1 MYLFYLTCQMPV
13 HSKISATFFLLGL
26 NFLSMTCLIIGIL
39 ILINFP
45 IAVPGEGGH
54 SAVSEALPTEAVYR
68 GVRGAPE
75 EDQGVPGTPHSH

>member
-1 MYLFYLTCQMPV
+1 
-13 HSKISATFFLLGL
+13 
-26 NFLSMTCLIIGIL
+26 MTCLIIGIL

-75 EDQGVPGTPHSH
+75 EDQGVPGTPHSHRASLHAGEVYWLIIVEN

>member
-13 HSKISATFFLLGL
+13 HSKISATFFEGL
-26 NFLSMTCLIIGIL
+26 KFLSCLILG

-54 SAVSEALPTEAVYR
+54 SAVSEALPTEAVY
-68 GVRGAPE
+68 
-75 EDQGVPGTPHSH
+75 

>member
-1 MYLFYLTCQMPV
+1 MPV
-13 HSKISATFFLLGL
+13 HFKISATFLRIK
-26 NFLSMTCLIIGIL
+26 LSCLIIG

-68 GVRGAPE
+68 GV
-75 EDQGVPGTPHSH
+75 